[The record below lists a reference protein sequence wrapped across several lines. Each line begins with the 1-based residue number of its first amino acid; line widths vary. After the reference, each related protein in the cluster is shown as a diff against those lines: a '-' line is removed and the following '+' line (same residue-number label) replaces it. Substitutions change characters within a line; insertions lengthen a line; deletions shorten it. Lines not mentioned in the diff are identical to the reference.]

1 MWGSPG
7 YEPIQKLR
15 QGRHREFPDTYLHAR
30 TSCGFFWSIHKNPSI
45 ETFGAGLSENEGF
58 PSEMYVPVGWV
69 LAERGGVGRC
79 FRRLFLGL
87 LSVVFS

>member
-30 TSCGFFWSIHKNPSI
+30 HLLRFFWSIHKKPSI
-45 ETFGAGLSENEGF
+45 EAFGAGLSENEGF
-58 PSEMYVPVGWV
+58 PSEMYSSYNKSGGKNRFPTVQRRRNGGRLV
-69 LAERGGVGRC
+69 LEK
-79 FRRLFLGL
+79 
-87 LSVVFS
+87 